1 MSEIGEIF
9 EGPQFGMSMGA
20 SDYGGCGGW
29 RLNCSFLFTEVQ
41 EGRLGECTVIVKG

>member
-20 SDYGGCGGW
+20 RDGIVPLQ
-29 RLNCSFLFTEVQ
+29 RF
-41 EGRLGECTVIVKG
+41 RKAGEESVL